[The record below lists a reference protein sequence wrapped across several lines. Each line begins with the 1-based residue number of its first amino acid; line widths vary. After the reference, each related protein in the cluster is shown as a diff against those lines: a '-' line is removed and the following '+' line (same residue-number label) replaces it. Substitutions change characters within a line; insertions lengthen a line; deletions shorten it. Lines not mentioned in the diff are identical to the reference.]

1 VNPGKCGWTCV
12 CRDERH
18 QRNEEE
24 IVVVNSIR
32 GLIASLAIVAMFVS
46 VGSMPASAADQ
57 VPFKSHFS
65 GSLNYDGGANIQ
77 LTGAGNASKLG
88 NSTNSSAITIV
99 EFAECGGFVIHGV
112 ETLTA
117 ADGDQVTWIIDD
129 VACPTG
135 ETDIYEISADFT
147 IVGGTGRFAGATGG
161 GTIECLGNFGNG
173 TFDFTTTGT
182 ISRPLN

>member
-1 VNPGKCGWTCV
+1 
-12 CRDERH
+12 
-18 QRNEEE
+18 
-24 IVVVNSIR
+24 VVNSIR

-77 LTGAGNASKLG
+77 LTGAGNAFKLG

-99 EFAECGGFVIHGV
+99 GPAACTGGFAVHGV

-117 ADGDQVTWIIDD
+117 ADGEQLTWTVDD
-129 VACPTG
+129 DACPTATPG
-135 ETDIYEISADFT
+135 IYEISAAFT
-147 IVGGTGRFAGATGG
+147 IAGGTGRFAGATGG
-161 GTIECLGNFGNG
+161 GTIECLGNFANG

-182 ISRPLN
+182 ISRPLY